1 METWDAIC
9 SRRNVREYTD
19 QPIAEA
25 DLERILDAGRRA
37 PSSMNRQR
45 WDFVVV
51 TGRTRL
57 TELATVWMGAR
68 HVPGSAATVAL
79 VGPTDDDPRTRES
92 INFDLGQAAMSMLI
106 IAADSGIAACHSAVG
121 DRALAAEV
129 LGLPSDRQCLWLL
142 AFGYPAD
149 RPLVP
154 LRRPTR
160 RSLDDVVHWDRFGS
174 AP

>member
-1 METWDAIC
+1 METWDAIR

-25 DLERILDAGRRA
+25 DLERILDAGRRS

-51 TGRTRL
+51 TGRDRL

-79 VGPTDDDPRTRES
+79 VGPAENDPRTRES
-92 INFDLGQAAMSMLI
+92 INFDMGQAAMSMLI
-106 IAADSGIAACHSAVG
+106 VAADLGIASCHAAVG
-121 DRALAAEV
+121 DHARAARV
-129 LGLPSDRQCLWLL
+129 LGLPGDRQCLWLL

-149 RPLVP
+149 RPLTP
-154 LRRPTR
+154 MRRPTR
-160 RSLDDVVHWDRFGS
+160 RAFDDVVHRDRFSGG
-174 AP
+174 P